1 MIYRLMIALLL
12 LSCGE
17 GWAAEVCVD
26 KGEFSQA
33 MQRWQIDQKKI
44 KVHEQKDVTQA
55 QMLKERD
62 AHIADQDK
70 QLTACEKYK
79 AAAEPLLS
87 EYASQLEAFI
97 KRTED
102 SEAKNA
108 ELEAKLAEQKRRE
121 WVEVAEIVGVT
132 LLARGVGGK
141 VWKWGKA
148 LIWK

>member
-12 LSCGE
+12 LSCGD

-79 AAAEPLLS
+79 AAAEPLLA
-87 EYASQLEAFI
+87 EYASQLEASI
-97 KRTED
+97 TRTE
-102 SEAKNA
+102 
-108 ELEAKLAEQKRRE
+108 ELEVKLAEQKKRE